1 MGAFGNLTGGDY
13 TDIRRRDVEAKCIGT
28 SECKTRKATPEELE
42 HYFGK
47 TAQKGGGGGRQ
58 YQAERLVKAAEKVSR
73 HQYETMKAAV
83 AIVGMVHGWK

>member
-47 TAQKGGGGGRQ
+47 TAQKSAGGTGNARQ
-58 YQAERLVKAAEKVSR
+58 SA
-73 HQYETMKAAV
+73 
-83 AIVGMVHGWK
+83 W

>member
-1 MGAFGNLTGGDY
+1 MGALGNLYGGDY
-13 TDIRRRDVEAKCIGT
+13 TDIRRRDAEDKCIGA
-28 SECKTRKATPEELE
+28 SECRTRKATPEELE

-47 TAQKGGGGGRQ
+47 TAQQGGGSQ

-83 AIVGMVHGWK
+83 AIVGIVHGWK

>member
-47 TAQKGGGGGRQ
+47 TAQKGGGVAGNTRQ
-58 YQAERLVKAAEKVSR
+58 SA
-73 HQYETMKAAV
+73 
-83 AIVGMVHGWK
+83 W

>member
-13 TDIRRRDVEAKCIGT
+13 TDIRRRDVEVKCIGT

-47 TAQKGGGGGRQ
+47 TAQNGGGGDRQ

>member
-1 MGAFGNLTGGDY
+1 MGALGNMTGGDY

-47 TAQKGGGGGRQ
+47 TAQKGGGGRQ

-73 HQYETMKAAV
+73 HQYENMKAAV